1 MRSEITEFSYTHLLM
16 DLIYFCHVNIYKVFF
31 YVSMPLLYIY
41 ICTYVENDAFMQRD
55 KMNISRS
62 GHMLIRTSILNIYEV

>member
-31 YVSMPLLYIY
+31 YVSMPLLC
-41 ICTYVENDAFMQRD
+41 ICTHVENDAFMQRD

>member
-16 DLIYFCHVNIYKVFF
+16 DLIYFCHVNIYKVVFF
-31 YVSMPLLYIY
+31 YVSMPL
-41 ICTYVENDAFMQRD
+41 CTHVENDAFMQRD